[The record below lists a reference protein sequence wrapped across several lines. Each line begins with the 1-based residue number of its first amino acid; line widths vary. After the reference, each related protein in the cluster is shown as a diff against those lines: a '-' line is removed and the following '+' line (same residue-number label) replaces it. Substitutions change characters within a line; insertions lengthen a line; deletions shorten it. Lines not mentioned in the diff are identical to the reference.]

1 MFGTEV
7 KDPCEQM
14 QFARIFD
21 FSRERILPAAGRASH
36 GRATPGLVSC
46 QGFSQKAKRTHVE

>member
-1 MFGTEV
+1 MLSTEV

-14 QFARIFD
+14 QFVRIFD
-21 FSRERILPAAGRASH
+21 FYRERILPAAGRVSH

-46 QGFSQKAKRTHVE
+46 DRGAAHAQ